1 MINIYM
7 YTYKHTPHAAASHE
21 KREAAWAHQT
31 HHSNVWLPLPS
42 LRKNLSLRSYKKRG
56 KKTKKN
62 NTTSICM
69 DVVPRKKSLDISPP
83 LPSSQK
89 NLSLR
94 SYKNGKKVPH

>member
-31 HHSNVWLPLPS
+31 HHSNVSLPLPS

-56 KKTKKN
+56 KKTKKKQHHIN
-62 NTTSICM
+62 MYGCC
-69 DVVPRKKSLDISPP
+69 PQKKKS
-83 LPSSQK
+83 
-89 NLSLR
+89 
-94 SYKNGKKVPH
+94 

>member
-1 MINIYM
+1 
-7 YTYKHTPHAAASHE
+7 
-21 KREAAWAHQT
+21 
-31 HHSNVWLPLPS
+31 
-42 LRKNLSLRSYKKRG
+42 
-56 KKTKKN
+56 
-62 NTTSICM
+62 M